1 MLFKHKHWINVLI
14 RQVQKNFKREKN
26 NQSKIRQDKRDKA
39 IMQIIRSLII
49 QSIYTSCFLLS
60 FLLREITIL

>member
-14 RQVQKNFKREKN
+14 RQVQKNFKREKS

-39 IMQIIRSLII
+39 TMQIIRSLII